1 MGTTLLRGEECRP
14 IHWKERGALTLDRR
28 LGSLPKRY
36 KGFLHSSMMDGLLS
50 RSTAVTASVMTGLGF
65 FGKIAEIAEDQ
76 GHHPDLHLVGYHDVT
91 IEMWTHTTNGLSIND
106 FIVACLIDKLDTPPS
121 PQS

>member
-1 MGTTLLRGEECRP
+1 MLYGLR
-14 IHWKERGALTLDRR
+14 
-28 LGSLPKRY
+28 
-36 KGFLHSSMMDGLLS
+36 
-50 RSTAVTASVMTGLGF
+50 AVCGVMLQSCFGNQQGLGF

-106 FIVACLIDKLDTPPS
+106 FIVAYLIDKLDTPPS
-121 PQS
+121 PQQS